1 MLVRRIKLEPLAA
14 FSSAADNPRCGTES
28 GGGIPLE
35 VPTPGT
41 SEFRRERPL
50 QTREARAA

>member
-1 MLVRRIKLEPLAA
+1 MLVRRMKLEPLVV

-35 VPTPGT
+35 VPRPGT

-50 QTREARAA
+50 